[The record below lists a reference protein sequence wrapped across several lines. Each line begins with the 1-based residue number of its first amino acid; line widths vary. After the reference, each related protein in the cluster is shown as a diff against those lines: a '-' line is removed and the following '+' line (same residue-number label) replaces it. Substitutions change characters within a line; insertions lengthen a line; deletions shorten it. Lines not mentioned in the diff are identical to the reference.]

1 MGTQVA
7 AIEKE
12 QETIIDEFSNFT
24 DWSDKYEYLIDL
36 GKALPAL
43 DQQYKTDAHL
53 VKGCQSK
60 VWLHAERKGDRI
72 FLFADSD
79 TVITKGIIA
88 LLIRVLSGQKGT
100 DIENADLHFI
110 EAIGLKSHLSPTR
123 SNGLTSMVSHIKS
136 YARILSSADA
146 TPVSTLS
153 GDEQRDLLIAQ
164 IKEVYDPEIPVDI
177 WELGLIYTLD
187 INSSG
192 KVTVTMTL
200 TSPACPV
207 AGSLPMEVQ
216 EKLLQLPF
224 VTDVE
229 LTLVW
234 DPPWN
239 KERMTDVARMALDMF

>member
-1 MGTQVA
+1 MQTA
-7 AIEKE
+7 HSSIELE
-12 QETIIDEFSNFT
+12 QEKVIEEFSQFT

-43 DQQYKTDAHL
+43 DEKYKTEFHL

-60 VWLHAERKGDRI
+60 VWLHAFVKENK
-72 FLFADSD
+72 LYLVADSD

-88 LLIRVLSGQKGT
+88 LLIRVLNGQDIL
-100 DIENADLHFI
+100 DIEKADLTFI

-123 SNGLTSMVSHIKS
+123 SNGLISMIQHIKS
-136 YARILSSADA
+136 YARNLVGTNQSEIPSDPASQQALMI
-146 TPVSTLS
+146 
-153 GDEQRDLLIAQ
+153 RQ

-177 WELGLIYTLD
+177 WELGLIYTLGID
-187 INSSG
+187 EHG
-192 KVTVTMTL
+192 KVQITMTL

-207 AGSLPMEVQ
+207 AGSLPLEVQ
-216 EKLLQLPF
+216 EKLMQLPF

-234 DPPWN
+234 NPAWSKD
-239 KERMTDVARMALDMF
+239 RMSDEAKMALDMF